1 MNEPSLLDVALCGN
15 VEIPLHKGKSLRN
28 TLKEHGLLE
37 DFLRTHQSEF
47 TEKGFGTG
55 IVASEPLTNYLD
67 AWGRTAERL
76 KKSPPCGAGTAFPF
90 PPLDDPLLS
99 EYFGTIYIGT
109 PPQEFTVV
117 FDTGSSE
124 LWVPSV
130 YCNSRVCQK
139 HHRFDPSK
147 SFTFQN
153 LSKPLFV
160 QYGTGRMQGFL
171 GYDTVTVSDIT
182 VTHQTVGLST
192 QEPGDIFV
200 FSPFDGI
207 LGLSYPSL
215 ASKYSVPIFDNMM
228 NRHLVA
234 EDLFSVYMNRNDQG
248 SMLTLG
254 AIDQSYFVGSLHWV
268 PVTVQGYWQFTV
280 DRITINDEV
289 VACQGGCPA
298 FLDTGTALLAGPGG
312 DILNIQQAIGAVQGH
327 YGLFKVNCWSLGMMP
342 TIVFEIHGRKFPLP
356 PSAYINQEPGSCT
369 SGFKFGSQMWILGD
383 VFIREFYSVFDRAN
397 NRIGLAK
404 AI

>member
-1 MNEPSLLDVALCGN
+1 MRSFGLLLAVFTISQSHAITR
-15 VEIPLHKGKSLRN
+15 IPLHKGKSLRN
-28 TLKEHGLLE
+28 TLKERGLLE
-37 DFLRTHQSEF
+37 DFLKRHPYEF
-47 TEKGFGTG
+47 VEKGSNTG
-55 IVASEPLTNYLD
+55 IVASEPLINYLD
-67 AWGRTAERL
+67 
-76 KKSPPCGAGTAFPF
+76 
-90 PPLDDPLLS
+90 S

-130 YCNSRVCQK
+130 YCRSRVCQT

-160 QYGTGRMQGFL
+160 QYGTGRVEGFL
-171 GYDTVTVSDIT
+171 GYDTVTVSDI
-182 VTHQTVGLST
+182 VVSHQTVGLST
-192 QEPGDIFV
+192 QEPGAIFTY
-200 FSPFDGI
+200 SPFDGI
-207 LGLSYPSL
+207 LGLAYPSF

-228 NRHLVA
+228 SRHLVA
-234 EDLFSVYMNRNDQG
+234 QDLFSVYMSRGEQG

-280 DRITINDEV
+280 DRITVNGEV
-289 VACQGGCPA
+289 VACQDGCPA
-298 FLDTGTALLAGPGG
+298 ILDTGTALLTGPSR
-312 DILNIQQAIGAVQGH
+312 DILSIQQAIGAVQDQHGQ
-327 YGLFKVNCWSLGMMP
+327 FAINCWRLGIMP
-342 TIVFEIHGRKFPLP
+342 TVVFEIHGKEFPLP
-356 PSAYINQEPGSCT
+356 PLAYTNQNLGSCS
-369 SGFKFGSQMWILGD
+369 SGFNHGSKLWILGD

-397 NRIGLAK
+397 NRVGLAK

>member
-1 MNEPSLLDVALCGN
+1 MRCSVLLLAVLAISQSHALTR
-15 VEIPLHKGKSLRN
+15 IPLHKGKSLRN
-28 TLKEHGLLE
+28 TLKERGLLE
-37 DFLRTHQSEF
+37 DFLSTHQSEF

-67 AWGRTAERL
+67 
-76 KKSPPCGAGTAFPF
+76 
-90 PPLDDPLLS
+90 S

-160 QYGTGRMQGFL
+160 QYGTGRVQGFL

-182 VTHQTVGLST
+182 ITHQTVGLST

-254 AIDQSYFVGSLHWV
+254 AIDQSYFVGPLHWV

-298 FLDTGTALLAGPGG
+298 ILDTGTALLAGPGG
-312 DILNIQQAIGAVQGH
+312 DILNIQQVIGAVQGQ

-342 TIVFEIHGRKFPLP
+342 TIVFEIHGRRFPLP
-356 PSAYINQEPGSCT
+356 PSAYINQELGSCS

-397 NRIGLAK
+397 NRVGLAK